1 MKIKSMQW
9 GGIPVVMVPITLFTD
24 DTSGNKSK
32 QWNKFD
38 SWNFR
43 LEGLSKKENGNLQNI
58 HFICA
63 SNKVP
68 VLDMA
73 VPLVQE
79 FTALENEGII
89 AYDAFLQRNVIVVAP
104 ILNIIC
110 DNPRGAGVCSH
121 LGATTSKYCRIC
133 MADVTTGLHSIGCL
147 RNKPDTLCQIA
158 RIRSARTQ
166 KEMKQLQKEFGV
178 SAKPNPLLELFIDLH
193 RCTPVEVLHTLLLG
207 PFKYLFRDMMGRL
220 TTVQRKE
227 IQARISSFS
236 FSGFDMKLSRNVAKY
251 FKSFVGRDF
260 KILAQLALF
269 VLPPYLTPGET
280 EVWFALS
287 KVFKFVYCDTFL
299 PEMIDVYKSQCLAF
313 THAVERNCPELRR
326 KLKIHILHLPDDM
339 LQFGPASTFNTE
351 RCESYNAAIRGCNIY
366 ANRHAPSKDIATSFA
381 IQESIRFVCSG
392 GHYDALEKFEL
403 VKLYKSSEVDDFLR
417 GGASASCEKPTY
429 LRGAIRKVVK
439 TKVAL
444 GSVLVRVQEIEG
456 NISISSLM
464 ENHPQF
470 TLLLPPMLS
479 SFNTHVSWGKATVG
493 TDRNIVNVGDFAQY
507 NDGTGSTAVGVIL
520 CCIESNSRCYVI
532 VRHLEPLMAGTEP
545 ICNDFDCPLYSL
557 TSILRNIPSAAI
569 IRPVS
574 VVHQMH
580 FYMFPTKQRCF
591 NDTGAASSLTKDI
604 MLLA

>member
-89 AYDAFLQRNVIVVAP
+89 AYDAFLQRNIIVVAP
-104 ILNIIC
+104 ILNITC
-110 DNPRGAGVCSH
+110 DNPRGAEVCSH
-121 LGATTSKYCRIC
+121 LGATTSKYYRIC
-133 MADVTTGLHSIGCL
+133 MTDVTTGLHSIGCL

-158 RIRSARTQ
+158 RIQSARTQ

-178 SAKPNPLLELFIDLH
+178 SAKPNPLLELFINLYRDL
-193 RCTPVEVLHTLLLG
+193 
-207 PFKYLFRDMMGRL
+207 MGRL

-299 PEMIDVYKSQCLAF
+299 PEMVDVYKSQCLAF

-326 KLKIHILHLPDDM
+326 KLKIHILLHLPDDM

-351 RCESYNAAIRGCNIY
+351 RCESYNAAIRGRNMY

-381 IQESIRFVCSG
+381 IQESIRSVCSG
-392 GHYDALEKFEL
+392 GHYNALEKCGDEL
-403 VKLYKSSEVDDFLR
+403 VKLYKSSEVDVR
-417 GGASASCEKPTY
+417 GGASASCEKPT
-429 LRGAIRKVVK
+429 ISVV
-439 TKVAL
+439 L
-444 GSVLVRVQEIEG
+444 SVRLAKQR
-456 NISISSLM
+456 
-464 ENHPQF
+464 
-470 TLLLPPMLS
+470 LLL
-479 SFNTHVSWGKATVG
+479 G
-493 TDRNIVNVGDFAQY
+493 
-507 NDGTGSTAVGVIL
+507 
-520 CCIESNSRCYVI
+520 
-532 VRHLEPLMAGTEP
+532 
-545 ICNDFDCPLYSL
+545 LY
-557 TSILRNIPSAAI
+557 
-569 IRPVS
+569 
-574 VVHQMH
+574 
-580 FYMFPTKQRCF
+580 
-591 NDTGAASSLTKDI
+591 
-604 MLLA
+604 